1 MAPSPGHLADPAPP
15 AEDYFKSGHEQEN
28 GNEQVSRPLSS
39 KHQLDDED
47 DEDDEEESRYSVP
60 KKRDSKNTSQASPS
74 KLDLSDGSDADSVVD
89 LEDSQGEGYEE
100 SESDAIIDEVKQELQ
115 ELQEHVID
123 LASLM
128 NGTAPE
134 VGDAPATDLTHLDD
148 EKFKVRTNSFLI
160 FFTYGHT
167 KTWHGAYLSM
177 LETKRAR
184 IRKQRV
190 LTIFSTVHD
199 DHKTIGINRAA
210 VDTTSNRKFQ
220 GIDATSVDKLDTYKG
235 TAQQHAATSVEQ

>member
-1 MAPSPGHLADPAPP
+1 MAPSPGHLADPTPP

-47 DEDDEEESRYSVP
+47 DEEESRYSVP
-60 KKRDSKNTSQASPS
+60 KKRDSKNTSQAAPS
-74 KLDLSDGSDADSVVD
+74 KLDLSDGSDADSVAD
-89 LEDSQGEGYEE
+89 FEDSQGEGYEG

-115 ELQEHVID
+115 GLQEHVID

-148 EKFKVRTNSFLI
+148 EKFKVRNQTAFYFSLPI
-160 FFTYGHT
+160 
-167 KTWHGAYLSM
+167 WHGAYLSCW
-177 LETKRAR
+177 R
-184 IRKQRV
+184 
-190 LTIFSTVHD
+190 
-199 DHKTIGINRAA
+199 
-210 VDTTSNRKFQ
+210 
-220 GIDATSVDKLDTYKG
+220 
-235 TAQQHAATSVEQ
+235 